1 MTTGEIGD
9 LMYQMFIL
17 AVKLGGP
24 ILLISMIVGIVI
36 SILQAATQIHEQTLT
51 FVPKLIVIGIILV
64 ITGNS
69 MLKMLQEFT
78 QQIFPFIAEG

>member
-17 AVKLGGP
+17 AMKLGGP

-78 QQIFPFIAEG
+78 QQIFRFIAEG

>member
-24 ILLISMIVGIVI
+24 ILLISMIVGIDL
-36 SILQAATQIHEQTLT
+36 ILDQAGQ
-51 FVPKLIVIGIILV
+51 G
-64 ITGNS
+64 
-69 MLKMLQEFT
+69 
-78 QQIFPFIAEG
+78 